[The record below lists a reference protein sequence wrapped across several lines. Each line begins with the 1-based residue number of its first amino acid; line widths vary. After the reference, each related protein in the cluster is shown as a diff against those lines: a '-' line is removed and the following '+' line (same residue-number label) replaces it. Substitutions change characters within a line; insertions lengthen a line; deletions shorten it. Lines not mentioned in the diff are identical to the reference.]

1 MLDFIATLKL
11 KKKQNSGCPKRKNIL
26 KRNNENHTACL
37 YKTIKNKKNLKK
49 YITGDVS
56 VLQYNLQRENTF
68 FSVTARCNRAVFQFM
83 SVSTVT
89 LMVDKLIQNTN
100 ELINK
105 LQRLS
110 SSSEIT

>member
-11 KKKQNSGCPKRKNIL
+11 KKQNSGCPKRKNIL

-37 YKTIKNKKNLKK
+37 YKTIKNKKNV
-49 YITGDVS
+49 TGDVS